1 MTTPSDLWLPP
12 DAATLGVSGDTGHT
26 PEAVFVREYVEHG
39 DAMLATNRAGLQ
51 DSRYRLH
58 VTAERI
64 LGRPEIQDAIRAE
77 RVLQSQQPRRR
88 VEYTRELLMDDMQR
102 ISEAAYGEGNYPAA
116 ISAKKLQAQ
125 LAGMLEQT
133 LNVTHRMAVNELS
146 DEQLMKIVT
155 GRDVTPASIIE
166 SSLPPA
172 SGIRRIPVANP
183 VTIDATPVSAPAP
196 APSAA
201 PQPPSGITIRR
212 VSGNG

>member
-155 GRDVTPASIIE
+155 GRDVTPPAPAIIE

-172 SGIRRIPVANP
+172 SGIRRIPV
-183 VTIDATPVSAPAP
+183 TIDAPAT
-196 APSAA
+196 A